1 MRFLP
6 NLSPPPS
13 CYKILQVSVLM
24 LVNTELFKGYYLMV
38 RENGLNPKVSK
49 SKTRV
54 VLKIMCSHGLAVV
67 NMKQKLEA

>member
-24 LVNTELFKGYYLMV
+24 LVNTELFKRYYLMV
-38 RENGLNPKVSK
+38 RENGLNPKVGK

-54 VLKIMCSHGLAVV
+54 VLRIMCRHGLAVV
-67 NMKQKLEA
+67 NMKHKLEA